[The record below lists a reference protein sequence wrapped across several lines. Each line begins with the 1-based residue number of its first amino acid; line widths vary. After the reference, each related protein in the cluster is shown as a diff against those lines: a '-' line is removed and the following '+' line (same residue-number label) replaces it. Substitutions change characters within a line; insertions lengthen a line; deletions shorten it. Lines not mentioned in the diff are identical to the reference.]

1 MNVENMRVN
10 VDSAKK
16 KACLQHMD
24 YDNFRQMVLGANL
37 MPSKKGA
44 LVEMVDNH
52 PARENISYHSMTR
65 IIGDRTNQA
74 AAEAMLIE
82 NGFDLEVVRETLQM
96 QESEN
101 LHAPRNQ
108 EEFEKF
114 VSKKCTDSMQR
125 YTYMRL
131 VSQEHYKTL
140 FTREFDSDL
149 LLLLMKTFKEQVFE
163 NEEFNNTTEHT
174 FILFLLDLIS
184 KTPNFSFVLS
194 FLEEKQLAEM
204 KEILEKQLNKCEDS
218 ESLEKL
224 KILKE
229 IIEDA

>member
-1 MNVENMRVN
+1 
-10 VDSAKK
+10 
-16 KACLQHMD
+16 
-24 YDNFRQMVLGANL
+24 
-37 MPSKKGA
+37 
-44 LVEMVDNH
+44 
-52 PARENISYHSMTR
+52 
-65 IIGDRTNQA
+65 
-74 AAEAMLIE
+74 
-82 NGFDLEVVRETLQM
+82 
-96 QESEN
+96 
-101 LHAPRNQ
+101 
-108 EEFEKF
+108 
-114 VSKKCTDSMQR
+114 
-125 YTYMRL
+125 MRL

-163 NEEFNNTTEHT
+163 NEEFNNATEHT

>member
-101 LHAPRNQ
+101 LHAPRN
-108 EEFEKF
+108 
-114 VSKKCTDSMQR
+114 
-125 YTYMRL
+125 
-131 VSQEHYKTL
+131 
-140 FTREFDSDL
+140 
-149 LLLLMKTFKEQVFE
+149 
-163 NEEFNNTTEHT
+163 
-174 FILFLLDLIS
+174 
-184 KTPNFSFVLS
+184 
-194 FLEEKQLAEM
+194 
-204 KEILEKQLNKCEDS
+204 
-218 ESLEKL
+218 
-224 KILKE
+224 
-229 IIEDA
+229 